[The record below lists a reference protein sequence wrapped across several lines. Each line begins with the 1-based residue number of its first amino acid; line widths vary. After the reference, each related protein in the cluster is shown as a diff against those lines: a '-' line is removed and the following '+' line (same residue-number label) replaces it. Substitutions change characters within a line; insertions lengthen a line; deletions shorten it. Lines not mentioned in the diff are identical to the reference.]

1 MWSQPKQSLKTN
13 TIKIDHL
20 YLACSRRGNTQNVT
34 TSTTWEALESSFYQI
49 VCRTTDNL
57 CDALWALSLSP
68 AVEYL
73 YIILLYYDGQLL
85 IKLKIVISTRLL
97 LGVVQ
102 HHP

>member
-57 CDALWALSLSP
+57 CDALSLSP